1 MLAFSVTDISY
12 MTIQKNSLQH
22 TNHNL
27 DILMS
32 NHLCKK
38 MKLKS
43 IWNWLFKKLKI
54 PKGKSIS

>member
-12 MTIQKNSLQH
+12 MTIQKNSLRH

-27 DILMS
+27 DILVS

-43 IWNWLFKKLKI
+43 IWNWLFKKLKNS
-54 PKGKSIS
+54 KRKT